1 MLYTVYKERCAQP
14 SDINEHIG
22 TLYEFAKGCSTVVEL
37 GLCNVNSAYGF
48 AAALVGVPNNKLLL
62 VDPYKS
68 PNVEGF
74 LRECESENVNARF
87 YHGSDLVCP
96 PEACELLFIDTWHV
110 YGQLKRE
117 LARWAP
123 LASKYII
130 MHDTTIDAERG
141 ESLRDGH
148 DIKKQSQDFGIP
160 EHEIRKGI
168 WPAIEE
174 FLRDSQ
180 EWALLHRFTNNNGL
194 TILKR
199 KDQ

>member
-14 SDINEHIG
+14 SDINEHIA

-74 LRECESENVNARF
+74 LKECHAENVNAQF
-87 YHGSDLVCP
+87 YHGSDLECT
-96 PEACELLFIDTWHV
+96 PEPCELLFIDTWHV
-110 YGQLKRE
+110 YGQMKRE
-117 LARWAP
+117 LARWASS
-123 LASKYII
+123 ASKYII
-130 MHDTTIDAERG
+130 MHDTTIDGEQG
-141 ESLRDGH
+141 ESLRDKH
-148 DIKKQSQDFGIP
+148 DIKKESQQFGIP
-160 EHEIRKGI
+160 EHEIRRGI

-174 FLRDSQ
+174 FLRDNT
-180 EWALLHRFTNNNGL
+180 EWTLLHRFTNNNGL

-199 KDQ
+199 NN